1 MIRINVEDYGPKIF
15 GGEEEFNRIRVIRNG
30 ASILFICF
38 ILFSEIEK

>member
-30 ASILFICF
+30 ASILIFI
-38 ILFSEIEK
+38 IYLI